1 MMLRRTL
8 FVVLVH
14 LACLLLIVWIIFPIY
29 WMITVSLKTSK
40 EVFNPDYLVTN
51 PSLESYVI
59 VLTQGYFRVMY
70 FWRQLLNS
78 VYVAALTVLF
88 TLLVSIPAGFAL
100 SRLRFRGQTA
110 VSTLTLGTYIF
121 PYAFLSIPYFILMT
135 MLNMLNTHISVII
148 AQTIFVSPYAIW
160 LIWEY
165 SRNIPIEIDESA
177 LIDGAGRVTIF
188 FRMFLPL
195 SLPAIA
201 AVGAYAFLFSWN
213 QYLYPFMLL
222 SSETDLTLPVA
233 MGFFLVSDEA
243 PWNIFMATATIYSVP
258 PIIFYYLFKRYLI
271 AGLAAAAVKR

>member
-1 MMLRRTL
+1 MMLRRML
-8 FVVLVH
+8 LVVLVH

-29 WMITVSLKTSK
+29 WMIMVSLKTGE
-40 EVFNPDYLVTN
+40 EVFNPHYIVTN
-51 PSLESYVI
+51 PSLESYVT

-78 VYVAALTVLF
+78 IYVAALTALF
-88 TLLVSIPAGFAL
+88 TLLVSISAGYAL
-100 SRLRFRGQTA
+100 SRLRFRGKTA

-121 PYAFLSIPYFILMT
+121 PYAFLSIPYFILMS
-135 MLNMLNTHISVII
+135 MLNMLNTHTSVII

-165 SRNIPIEIDESA
+165 SRSIPIEIDESA
-177 LIDGAGRVTIF
+177 LIDGAGRATIF

-195 SLPAIA
+195 SLPALA

-233 MGFFLVSDEA
+233 MGFFLVTDEA
-243 PWNIFMATATIYSVP
+243 PWNIFMAAATIYSIP
-258 PIIFYYLFKRYLI
+258 PIIFYHLFKRYLI

>member
-1 MMLRRTL
+1 
-8 FVVLVH
+8 
-14 LACLLLIVWIIFPIY
+14 
-29 WMITVSLKTSK
+29 MITVSLKTSK

>member
-1 MMLRRTL
+1 MMLRRAL
-8 FVVLVH
+8 LVVLVH

-29 WMITVSLKTSK
+29 WMIMVSLKTGE
-40 EVFNPDYLVTN
+40 EVFTPHYIVTN
-51 PSLESYVI
+51 PSLESYVT
-59 VLTQGYFRVMY
+59 VVTQGYFRVMY

-78 VYVAALTVLF
+78 IYVAMLTVLF
-88 TLLVSIPAGFAL
+88 TLLVSIFAGYAL
-100 SRLRFRGQTA
+100 SRLRFRGKTA
-110 VSTLTLGTYIF
+110 ISTLTLGTYIF

-135 MLNMLNTHISVII
+135 MLNMLNTHTSVII

-165 SRNIPIEIDESA
+165 SRNIPVEIDESA
-177 LIDGAGRVTIF
+177 LIDGAGRATIF

-195 SLPAIA
+195 SLPALA

-222 SSETDLTLPVA
+222 SRETDLTLPVA
-233 MGFFLVSDEA
+233 MGFFLVTDEA

-258 PIIFYYLFKRYLI
+258 PIIFYHLFKRYLI
-271 AGLAAAAVKR
+271 AGLAVAAVKR

>member
-40 EVFNPDYLVTN
+40 EVFNPDYLITN

-78 VYVAALTVLF
+78 VYVAALTVVF
-88 TLLVSIPAGFAL
+88 TLLVSIPAGYAL

-222 SSETDLTLPVA
+222 SNEPDLTLPVA
-233 MGFFLVSDEA
+233 MGFLLVSDEA